1 MKKIIKQLL
10 LLFLVLATIF
20 SSQAQPCL
28 KWNIDIGGSNIT
40 DSVGS
45 TISVIS
51 VPDGFLACGT
61 AIAGDNKFNIPAGHG
76 NDAFIVKYNSSG
88 NLIWKHSYG
97 GSGSDRFS
105 RIIATQ
111 DGGYIAAGHSFSND
125 GDVSGNH
132 GSGDAWIV
140 KTDAAGNLQWQKC
153 FGGRKFPGWR
163 FCKQLR

>member
-1 MKKIIKQLL
+1 MKKIIKQSVALFIFLL
-10 LLFLVLATIF
+10 LITSF
-20 SSQAQPCL
+20 SQAQTCL
-28 KWNIDIGGSNIT
+28 KWNIDIGGNNNA

-51 VPDGFLACGT
+51 VPDGFLVCGT
-61 AIAGDNKFNIPAGHG
+61 TSAGDNKFNIPAGHG

-88 NLIWKHSYG
+88 NLIWSHSYG

-105 RIIATQ
+105 MIIATQ
-111 DGGYIAAGHSFSND
+111 DGGFIAAGHSFSND

-140 KTDAAGNLQWQKC
+140 KTDAAGNLQWMAA
-153 FGGRKFPGWR
+153 
-163 FCKQLR
+163 